1 MPKYYL
7 TFGIQY
13 AEEQHPYFH
22 NAHPDGWVEIESQSE
37 MEARVEAYDLFEDKW
52 AFIYDEKN
60 FNPTNFRAGRI
71 ATAKEIKEEDTENLL
86 FYKKHTNGSKNSIA
100 IISEVEFINT
110 LSPEKMMV
118 MNNVNKI
125 FNHIST
131 FTRIDKFKKKVDDC
145 MENISKGLPG
155 GDKYIRYIINLK
167 NKINDVITAVIS
179 NHSEYVEKETCISN
193 PSVFLPEYNGE
204 KETCIKMDRTRRVN
218 YNGNEIRMNNYQCS
232 SCKMEYIME
241 EQSHKS
247 CPFCGITYKFD
258 TDISI

>member
-7 TFGIQY
+7 TFGTKY

-100 IISEVEFINT
+100 IVSEVEFINT
-110 LSPEKMMV
+110 LPPEKMMV

-145 MENISKGLPG
+145 MENISRGLPD
-155 GDKYIRYIINLK
+155 GDEQVRYIINLK
-167 NKINDVITAVIS
+167 NKTNDLITAVI
-179 NHSEYVEKETCISN
+179 HGEKVLPTVI
-193 PSVFLPEYNGE
+193 FLPEYNGE
-204 KETCIKMDRTRRVN
+204 KETCIKMDRTRTVN

-241 EQSHKS
+241 EQPHKS
-247 CPFCGITYKFD
+247 CPFCGIVYKFD